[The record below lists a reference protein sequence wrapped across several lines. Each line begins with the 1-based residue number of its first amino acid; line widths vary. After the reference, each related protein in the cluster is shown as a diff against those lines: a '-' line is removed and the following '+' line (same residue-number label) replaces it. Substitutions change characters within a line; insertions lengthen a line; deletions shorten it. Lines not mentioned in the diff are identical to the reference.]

1 MDTSRIVEAILSD
14 VSLMTSDRID
24 ALKGGHGGALFAG
37 LNAANR
43 LAEAVLAGGS
53 PELQNLNNPTT
64 PLDDLIQ
71 KSVAAAG
78 EAGATPSN
86 AALITAALLY
96 FVGTHSRS
104 GIPAANRKLGALC
117 RIHAGAERGGVCQMP
132 TPKMGN
138 KISGFPAVQALYD
151 AIRDKKVTRISGH
164 YLPFAA
170 HWGTAWG
177 HNALGEDTIMPEV
190 AMNGARIATR
200 AMVEAYEGVGTAAS
214 PLFAAIF
221 GVAAVAEIL
230 HGDAAAPEAYGPYD
244 KKAQVDAIYLAGL
257 AAVREVGLAP
267 ELHVLG
273 AERSFKTER
282 FVADMGLILKDIGA
296 PTVVGMIWLSDLFS
310 CFEESIYSS
319 TTAIGPI
326 NPPLGHTP
334 TQFLPMIL
342 HLLLDEKLDIS
353 VAAERLKEMRAS
365 YSLDGE
371 MSLVSLYIVA
381 RKSTEVGNGPVSEV
395 CLEASSEAALSSVR
409 DRAEE
414 AVCSLEAGKS
424 LEETVRLFERRRQE
438 TVERNTGATLSE
450 MQGRKISVR
459 LLKIEPQSRRS
470 DPVTKRYLA
479 FDARIDVE
487 VTIDGKTKRIQH
499 LLDQAV
505 PRAVK
510 PGPRMMKKKIMAGM
524 ARMMA
529 RYGRIPN
536 LLPGQAWMIP
546 HSLDP
551 EITTG
556 VMGTL
561 ELTYA
566 GCVIVNITVPAA
578 VATALGRHSPEEAA
592 RIAEKAGYI
601 SSAIPGAYERTLE
614 VCQQLAGSKP

>member
-1 MDTSRIVEAILSD
+1 MDISRIVEAVLSD
-14 VSLMTSDRID
+14 VTLMTSDRID

-43 LAEAVLAGGS
+43 LAEAILAGGS

-71 KSVAAAG
+71 KSVTAAREG
-78 EAGATPSN
+78 GATPSN

-151 AIRDKKVTRISGH
+151 AIRDRKLTRINGH

-244 KKAQVDAIYLAGL
+244 KKSQVDAIYLAGL
-257 AAVREVGLAP
+257 AAVKEVGLTP
-267 ELHVLG
+267 EFHVLG
-273 AERSFKTER
+273 TDKSFKTAR

-310 CFEESIYSS
+310 CFEESVYSS

-342 HLLLDEKLDIS
+342 HLLLDKELDIS
-353 VAAERLKEMRAS
+353 VAAERFKEMRAS

-381 RKSTEVGNGPVSEV
+381 QKSVEVGNGPVSEV

-409 DRAEE
+409 HRTEE
-414 AVCSLEAGKS
+414 AVRKLEAGKS
-424 LEETVRLFERRRQE
+424 LAETVHLFEKRRQE
-438 TVERNTGATLSE
+438 IVERNTGATLSE
-450 MQGRKISVR
+450 MQGRKISMR
-459 LLKIEPQSRRS
+459 FLKIEPQSRRS
-470 DPVTKRYLA
+470 DSVTKRYLA

-487 VTIDGKTKRIQH
+487 VSIGGKIKRIKH

-505 PRAVK
+505 PSAVK
-510 PGPRMMKKKIMAGM
+510 SGPRMMKKKIMARMGL
-524 ARMMA
+524 MMA
-529 RYGRIPN
+529 KYGKIPN
-536 LLPGQAWMIP
+536 LVPGQAWMIP

-551 EITTG
+551 EITAG
-556 VMGTL
+556 VMATL
-561 ELTYA
+561 
-566 GCVIVNITVPAA
+566 
-578 VATALGRHSPEEAA
+578 
-592 RIAEKAGYI
+592 
-601 SSAIPGAYERTLE
+601 
-614 VCQQLAGSKP
+614 